1 MRFLTAL
8 HCDIRIVVEDKPRRA
23 TAGISVDDLLASSLN
38 HRKEVSK
45 VFEVQ
50 VPKHQLARGHQVT
63 VGLRFEDRQGNPIG
77 EGQNFAIELKSKSDI
92 EKLLLSLKFHIL
104 GK

>member
-1 MRFLTAL
+1 
-8 HCDIRIVVEDKPRRA
+8 
-23 TAGISVDDLLASSLN
+23 VDDLLASSLN
-38 HRKEVSK
+38 HRKELSK

-50 VPKHQLARGHQVT
+50 VPKRQLTHGHQVT
-63 VGLRFEDRQGNPIG
+63 VGLRFEDREGKEIG
-77 EGQNFAIELKSKSDI
+77 DPQNFAIELQTRSDI